1 MRMMRIMALDFG
13 TKRIGMAMSDELML
27 TAQGLNSLERKALKS
42 DLEEISKLVQENNV
56 EEIVVGLPLN
66 MNGTYSAKTK
76 EVVEFVDE
84 LSRVVSVPI
93 KTWDER
99 LTSMQAE
106 RILLDADASRA
117 KRRKVTDKLAAQI
130 ILQSY
135 LDAKKKK
142 DI

>member
-1 MRMMRIMALDFG
+1 MRIMALDFG